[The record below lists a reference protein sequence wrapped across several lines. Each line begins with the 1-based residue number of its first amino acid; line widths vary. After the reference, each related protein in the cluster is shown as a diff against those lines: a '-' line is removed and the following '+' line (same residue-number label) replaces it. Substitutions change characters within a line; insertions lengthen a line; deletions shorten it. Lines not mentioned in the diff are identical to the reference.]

1 MSQPLFQE
9 GSEPMWWWKVAM
21 HLDEA
26 HLASVNAMAHNL
38 QNQMPVFALQDK
50 IQEAQTILL
59 EIFRWK
65 GLLPGSTNVPIAPVQ
80 VVDEAPSTEAPAVA
94 AEEPAAVPMA
104 QIAVDVSAPDA
115 VDVSPPDGELPEA

>member
-1 MSQPLFQE
+1 
-9 GSEPMWWWKVAM
+9 MWWWKVAM

-26 HLASVNAMAHNL
+26 HRASVNAMAHNL
-38 QNQMPVFALQDK
+38 ENQRPVFELQDK
-50 IQEAQTILL
+50 IQSAQAILL

-80 VVDEAPSTEAPAVA
+80 VVDDVPSTEAPAVA
-94 AEEPAAVPMA
+94 AEEPAAVPRA
-104 QIAVDVSAPDA
+104 QIAVEVSSPDA